1 MVEIDGAY
9 GEGGGQLLRTA
20 VALAA
25 ITRRAVRIS
34 NIRAGRS
41 KPGLAAQHVAAV
53 RAVAALCDARV
64 TNLVLRATEIEFAPG
79 PIRGGT
85 FRFEIGT
92 AGSATLVLQ
101 ALIPVALAGSGPC
114 RIVVQ
119 GGTDVRGAPPAD
131 YLRHVLLPLLGRMG
145 VDTGFEVR
153 RRGYYPRGGGEL
165 ELALAPAALRAQRW
179 DLLGRV
185 QRICGHAHVARL
197 ESGIAERMRDA
208 ALQTLGA
215 SGLRATIDVSGLG
228 PDRAVGA
235 GGAIALWAQGERS
248 VLGAARV
255 AERGV
260 RAEALGADAAR
271 ELASDVA
278 AGAALDS
285 HAADQIL
292 VYLALAHGESS
303 FATRELTSHART
315 AMWLIERFLPVRFS
329 AVADRG
335 LARVRVLAS

>member
-1 MVEIDGAY
+1 MLEIDGAY

-34 NIRAGRS
+34 NIRAGRAR
-41 KPGLAAQHVAAV
+41 PGLAAQHVAAV

-64 TNLVLRATEIEFAPG
+64 TNLVPRATEIEFEPG
-79 PIRGGT
+79 AIRDGT

-101 ALIPVALAGSGPC
+101 ALIPVALAGSDPC
-114 RIVVQ
+114 RVVVQ
-119 GGTDVRGAPPAD
+119 GGSDVRGAPPAD
-131 YLRHVLLPLLGRMG
+131 YLRHVLLALLGHMG
-145 VDTGFEVR
+145 VDAVLEVR

-179 DLLGRV
+179 DRFGRV

-215 SGLRATIDVSGLG
+215 SGLRATINVSELG
-228 PDRAVGA
+228 PDQAAGP
-235 GGAIALWAQGERS
+235 GGAVAVWAQGEAS

-260 RAEALGADAAR
+260 RAESLGADAAR
-271 ELASDVA
+271 ELASDIA
-278 AGAALDS
+278 TGAALDT

-292 VYLALAHGESS
+292 IYLALARGESS

-315 AMWLIERFLPVRFS
+315 AMWLIERFLPVRF
-329 AVADRG
+329 AVDADG
-335 LARVRVLAS
+335 SLARVRVLTS